1 MKWQHVNGLYDAN
14 KPNHM
19 NWIGLLWVSELIK
32 LMNVVEHLVEID
44 NRNAILMACNL
55 LAHVHETWQYGWSWQ
70 HRWINDI
77 GETF

>member
-1 MKWQHVNGLYDAN
+1 MKQQHVNGLYDTN
-14 KPNHM
+14 KHNHI

-32 LMNVVEHLVEID
+32 LMNVEHLVEID

-55 LAHVHETWQYGWSWQ
+55 LAHMHETWQYGWNWQ